1 MSPLSILKT
10 LPLLIL
16 LTLPTAILSS
26 PTPAPQ
32 DPCQPR
38 GPPGPPGTPGNPP
51 SSGCPIQAPA
61 AAAEPI
67 PNENPNVS
75 EVLAEAPQPEP
86 GTSQPDT
93 DSTEILPQYQ
103 ILFAQVNS
111 SRVEIGNT
119 TLTDSKMNI
128 TVSGTQPGNLPVK
141 CFGEWMF
148 DSAREKLTYAQL
160 PCEDPSVEVGLNQ
173 VREEHPGIEV
183 AVGVSVK

>member
-1 MSPLSILKT
+1 MSPLSILIT

-16 LTLPTAILSS
+16 LTLPTPILSS

-32 DPCQPR
+32 DPCQPL

-51 SSGCPIQAPA
+51 SGCSQQASA

-75 EVLAEAPQPEP
+75 EVLAEAPQPLP

-93 DSTEILPQYQ
+93 DTTEILPKYQ

-119 TLTDSKMNI
+119 TLTDSKMN
-128 TVSGTQPGNLPVK
+128 VYGDG
-141 CFGEWMF
+141 
-148 DSAREKLTYAQL
+148 Y
-160 PCEDPSVEVGLNQ
+160 
-173 VREEHPGIEV
+173 
-183 AVGVSVK
+183 AVGQSTGEMFWGMDV